1 MPQVSCAAQICVF
14 AVAALYSGAWRLRLA
29 IGKSNHFWKKLG
41 LFSNLI
47 LFGSLTGIVALWAN
61 MERFILIYEA
71 EIQNFGL
78 NSSKVG
84 ASSRRVYTLFAS
96 AIPYFVVFHIL
107 FCVTF
112 AFFILAK
119 LMLLGRL
126 VTNAVKSSQAQAN
139 TEFHKTLAQ
148 RLPMVFKVMAG
159 TVVVSC
165 VASSA
170 ASVATSVFMLQAAPL
185 YRQAA
190 AACGPAGEDTTLS
203 RAFNSQSLSFI
214 ARQRQA
220 ESIKATFDAIA
231 LLLISVTFVVVVSW
245 IVILFRKVERIAN
258 RALLFAGQRNFKEMR
273 RDRVANIDA
282 PGPEDQVATRIGH
295 YVQIAAERRRRLT
308 KACIMVLVTF
318 PARAVLEVLTS
329 VSFYA
334 EFNRECNV
342 REPCQSNEYLI
353 SIWLF
358 LTPEFR
364 PIIVA
369 LSSPLPMMLSLWLVT
384 KMHSDDTSKPDA
396 HLSK

>member
-1 MPQVSCAAQICVF
+1 
-14 AVAALYSGAWRLRLA
+14 
-29 IGKSNHFWKKLG
+29 
-41 LFSNLI
+41 
-47 LFGSLTGIVALWAN
+47 
-61 MERFILIYEA
+61 
-71 EIQNFGL
+71 
-78 NSSKVG
+78 
-84 ASSRRVYTLFAS
+84 
-96 AIPYFVVFHIL
+96 
-107 FCVTF
+107 
-112 AFFILAK
+112 
-119 LMLLGRL
+119 

-165 VASSA
+165 VVSSA

-245 IVILFRKVERIAN
+245 IVILFHKVERIAN
-258 RALLFAGQRNFKEMR
+258 RALLFAGQRTFKEMQR
-273 RDRVANIDA
+273 VRVANIDA

-295 YVQIAAERRRRLT
+295 YVQIAAKRRRRLT

-334 EFNRECNV
+334 VFNRECNV

-369 LSSPLPMMLSLWLVT
+369 LSSPLPVMLSLWLVT

-396 HLSK
+396 HRSK